1 MSKLPQTFQKF
12 TRDYPKVHEAYE
24 ALARAAH
31 QSGPLDDRTRQLVKL
46 AISVG
51 ARMEGAVRSHTFQAR
66 EAGVTEAEIDHVVV
80 LAVTTIGL
88 PSMAAAR
95 RWVTSALAEG

>member
-24 ALARAAH
+24 ALAKAAH

>member
-80 LAVTTIGL
+80 LAVTTLGL